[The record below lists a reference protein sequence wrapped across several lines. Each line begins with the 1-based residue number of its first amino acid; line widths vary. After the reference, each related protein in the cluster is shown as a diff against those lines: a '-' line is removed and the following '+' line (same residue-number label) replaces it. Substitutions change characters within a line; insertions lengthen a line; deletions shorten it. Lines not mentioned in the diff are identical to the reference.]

1 MIKAILIKIIKNL
14 NSTSDLIDELYSN
27 PYLAQTIGFDP
38 IRNYVPAK
46 STFSMF
52 RKSFDINII
61 YLLITDLLFKGI
73 SSGFISTEF
82 LAVDSF
88 PNHAAQAA

>member
-27 PYLAQTIGFDP
+27 PYLAQAIGFDP
-38 IRNYVPAK
+38 IRNYVPDE

-61 YLLITDLLFKGI
+61 YLLITDLLFKGMKLYHI
-73 SSGFISTEF
+73 YLSSKKCRNYPAIY
-82 LAVDSF
+82 
-88 PNHAAQAA
+88 